1 MQLNKKPFVRDIQ
14 TALFLKQ
21 QLARVIMKNF
31 KVDVQF
37 KKQGCFGVE
46 VTACDKREAEQ
57 KAVSLARGC
66 GFDGAV
72 KKVNVRES

>member
-1 MQLNKKPFVRDIQ
+1 
-14 TALFLKQ
+14 
-21 QLARVIMKNF
+21 MKNF

-46 VTACDKREAEQ
+46 VTACDKQEAER

-66 GFDGAV
+66 GFDVAI
-72 KKVNVRES
+72 KKITVQEC

>member
-1 MQLNKKPFVRDIQ
+1 
-14 TALFLKQ
+14 
-21 QLARVIMKNF
+21 MKNF

-46 VTACDKREAEQ
+46 VTACDKQEAER